1 MSLSTGLLDSMGHK
15 LGRSI
20 GVKLRGLEPFP
31 GRPQGIAPTILRLAF
46 RREVALGA
54 ASCIVGA
61 IPCGRPL
68 PQQDLSLPSLLP
80 SLHAYSVVLC
90 VAPVPFPPVWTMPS

>member
-31 GRPQGIAPTILRLAF
+31 GRPQGIAPTIIRLVF
-46 RREVALGA
+46 RQEVALGA

-61 IPCGRPL
+61 IPCGRP
-68 PQQDLSLPSLLP
+68 D
-80 SLHAYSVVLC
+80 
-90 VAPVPFPPVWTMPS
+90 F